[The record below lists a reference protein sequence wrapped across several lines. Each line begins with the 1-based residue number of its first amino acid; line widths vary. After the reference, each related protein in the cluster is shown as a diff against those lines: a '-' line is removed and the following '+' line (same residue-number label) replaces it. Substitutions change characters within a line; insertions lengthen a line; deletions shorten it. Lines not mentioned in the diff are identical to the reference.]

1 MPNLVSSK
9 KDLRRTGRRT
19 AFNDRVRNRVKK
31 AVKKFSEFV
40 TKNDV
45 AKAQESLVQATKVI
59 DKASQKN
66 IFKKDTSSRK
76 ISRLT
81 KKLNKLISAQ
91 NVEATKESA

>member
-9 KDLRRTGRRT
+9 KDLRRTVRRS
-19 AFNDRVRNRVKK
+19 AFNDRIRARVKK
-31 AVKKFSEFV
+31 AVKNFTTFISA
-40 TKNDV
+40 KNV
-45 AKAQESLVQATKVI
+45 EKAQESLKQATKVI

-76 ISRLT
+76 ISRLNI
-81 KKLNKLISAQ
+81 KLNKLIAAQ